1 MAAYTDI
8 VATVGGSTSNSYVTG
23 VEADSFAGFQSWEAT
38 WTGKSESERTIALIN
53 AAKWLDTV
61 DFAGTRCS
69 PSSDDGS
76 KPQAMAWPRS
86 GASCDGIAATCTMIP
101 MQIKEAQILIAYNL
115 VVNPELIT
123 GTPGGG
129 SSAPSGTYVKRN
141 KLGDLEQE
149 FAEFTNNTSTGPG
162 ECVDCSTP
170 AIIAALPWLKGLLAC
185 WADIS
190 VPGVSKVILRVRS

>member
-8 VATVGGSTSNSYVTG
+8 DATVGGSTSNSYVTG
-23 VEADSFAGFQSWEAT
+23 VEADTFASFQSWDST
-38 WTGKSESERTIALIN
+38 WTGKTESERTIALLN

-61 DFAGTRCS
+61 PFAGTRCN
-69 PSSDDGS
+69 PSSDDKD
-76 KPQAMAWPRS
+76 KPQAMSWPRS
-86 GASCDGIAATCTMIP
+86 DVSCDGLAATCTMIP
-101 MQIKEAQILIAYNL
+101 KEIKETQILIAFNL

-129 SSAPSGTYVKRN
+129 GGAQAGTFIKRN

-149 FAEFTNNTSTGPG
+149 FAEFTSNSSAGPG

-170 AIIAALPWLKGLLAC
+170 AIIAALPWLKGVLSC